1 MRKKACRRADGRQK
15 RRKTGLSEKPGKFW
29 VLPPVPAETMDSQG
43 NLTYPKPGFTVIDS
57 RGLAPHS
64 PLRQTAA
71 GESISLYRF
80 RWYYITYI
88 FKMQVFFIPFSN
100 YFHMYKK
107 SAVSGAYL
115 RRRKFIFLFSLPAK
129 MGPDSWPAG
138 ETAAPGS

>member
-43 NLTYPKPGFTVIDS
+43 NLTYPKPGFTVTDS

-107 SAVSGAYL
+107 SAISGAYL

-138 ETAAPGS
+138 ESAAPGS

>member
-43 NLTYPKPGFTVIDS
+43 NLTYPKPGFTVTDS

-88 FKMQVFFIPFSN
+88 FKMQVFFISFSN

-107 SAVSGAYL
+107 NAVSGAYL

-138 ETAAPGS
+138 ESAAPGS

>member
-43 NLTYPKPGFTVIDS
+43 NLTYPKPGFTVTDS

-138 ETAAPGS
+138 ESASPGS

>member
-43 NLTYPKPGFTVIDS
+43 NLTYPKPGFTVTDS

-100 YFHMYKK
+100 FFHMYKK

-115 RRRKFIFLFSLPAK
+115 RRRKLIFLFSLPAK

-138 ETAAPGS
+138 ESAAPGS

>member
-1 MRKKACRRADGRQK
+1 MRKKACRRADGRQT

-43 NLTYPKPGFTVIDS
+43 NLTYPKPGFTVTDS

-138 ETAAPGS
+138 ESAAPGS